1 MGDLEITYK
10 YRNEKLFNRLFTRVL
25 YQCLLEILLIKT
37 LLTHMQ
43 HQFMY
48 ILVHDNNVII
58 SKNFNKTI
66 KI

>member
-25 YQCLLEILLIKT
+25 YQCLLEILLT

-48 ILVHDNNVII
+48 ILVHNNNVII